1 MEIVGEYT
9 IPQSQMRTWE
19 AVCDPEIMKACIPGC
34 ETLERTSPTE
44 FHLTMTTKIASLTA
58 RFRGRITVADAHA
71 PDTYTIVF
79 EGQGGVAGFVTGLAH
94 IKLEPAGKDTR
105 LHYDASAKVGGK
117 LAQVSARMVDSVAQ
131 KLTSDFFSAFSRHLG
146 RERG

>member
-1 MEIVGEYT
+1 VEIVGEYT

-19 AVCDPEIMKACIPGC
+19 AVCDAEIMKACIPGC

-44 FHLTMTTKIASLTA
+44 FHLTMKTKIASLTA
-58 RFRGRITVADAHA
+58 QFRGRITVADAHA

-79 EGQGGVAGFVTGLAH
+79 EGQGGMAGFVTGLAH